1 MAETEAPATFWA
13 KPSQAKQRPLMCHC
27 ANCITLSMLFQAQHY
42 YLSYIC
48 RGIVMK
54 LFGDHFGIQKFFTSI
69 VYRVFD
75 DVVFLEL
82 TWLLN
87 IFQTVGDFSLT
98 LPYIQTYCFTFWY
111 QFYIPRICCAMV
123 QSKSGSNNCK
133 RFEKKRLVIH
143 REVNHCEF
151 DGSYVTLFKLQN
163 GPHRIRTQNSMK
175 NSKKMPAFDVHCL
188 HNTQSIFPCHLTAC
202 HCPGDLICSTHFYN
216 ISLYIVLCKLISLQT
231 PVCTEWN
238 SEILHIKITSFKLM
252 HNANVYA
259 IIYRTH
265 RRETSDVFWR

>member
-1 MAETEAPATFWA
+1 MYGWNRSTCNIL
-13 KPSQAKQRPLMCHC
+13 SQQRPLMCHC
-27 ANCITLSMLFQAQHY
+27 ANCIIWTMLFPAQHY

-75 DVVFLEL
+75 DAVFLEL

-87 IFQTVGDFSLT
+87 IFQTVGDFSLA

-123 QSKSGSNNCK
+123 QSKSGTNNCK

-175 NSKKMPAFDVHCL
+175 NPKKMTAFNIHCTHYTLYFHATWL
-188 HNTQSIFPCHLTAC
+188 HVIVPETLYVAHT
-202 HCPGDLICSTHFYN
+202 ST
-216 ISLYIVLCKLISLQT
+216 ISLYTLYYV
-231 PVCTEWN
+231 N
-238 SEILHIKITSFKLM
+238 
-252 HNANVYA
+252 
-259 IIYRTH
+259 
-265 RRETSDVFWR
+265 